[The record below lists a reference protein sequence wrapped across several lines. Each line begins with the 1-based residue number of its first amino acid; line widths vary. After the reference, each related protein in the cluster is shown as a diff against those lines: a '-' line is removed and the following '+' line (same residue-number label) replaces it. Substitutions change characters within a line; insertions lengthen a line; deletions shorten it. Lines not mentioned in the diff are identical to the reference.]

1 MGIEGLGTRYPPQ
14 GGLGGGAP
22 QPPEAT
28 VVNVWLLAGKKP
40 DFGWKKIGFLLEKK
54 PGFGW
59 KAPYHFTATTALMNF
74 LLFVA
79 LTLLHTKP

>member
-1 MGIEGLGTRYPPQ
+1 MCGTYVHMCIRTQ
-14 GGLGGGAP
+14 RVF
-22 QPPEAT
+22 PERC
-28 VVNVWLLAGKKP
+28 
-40 DFGWKKIGFLLEKK
+40 
-54 PGFGW
+54 

>member
-1 MGIEGLGTRYPPQ
+1 MVKRTHSEAKKKLGSWV
-14 GGLGGGAP
+14 AP
-22 QPPEAT
+22 SWET
-28 VVNVWLLAGKKP
+28 HFN
-40 DFGWKKIGFLLEKK
+40 
-54 PGFGW
+54 